1 MNWQYKAI
9 INRLMSLRGFN
20 NFFIRY
26 VQNESIE
33 NNIENMIAKYREYCA
48 SNSISHTESEDFL
61 IEEIKDRLLEIS
73 YRENKN
79 LLFYL
84 SERRNIDG
92 KEIDKFRVAWEDAK
106 TGRFSFKLR
115 DRQTYKT
122 VKEYFYLHEYE
133 DNEILEAYR
142 NSRHPLITQ
151 IIGSSFVNG
160 GFYSKGVPLI
170 IKGALLANNPNN
182 PYWHSM
188 YGMFGCTLS
197 LWEFIRLYGL
207 SKYKEKYDSHYK
219 NLVKLLYLYLS
230 RSIAICETKTAA
242 HGHDFYR
249 NRADLQRDNYTIM
262 MAIFAD
268 YDFFATNMDI
278 QFMADCQLAF
288 MLCSKCGVPNIA
300 EQSYWDS
307 FKMYRYSSLSYFNED
322 NGIKEIEDDT
332 FFELVERGRVR
343 ANIVAEKIL
352 EEYIIGKIRIPE
364 YIFEEMFV
372 DIMNNNPDSPEDIVW
387 HK

>member
-1 MNWQYKAI
+1 
-9 INRLMSLRGFN
+9 MSLKGFN
-20 NFFIRY
+20 DFFIHY

-33 NNIENMIAKYREYCA
+33 TNIENMIAKYREYCT
-48 SNSISHTESEDFL
+48 SNSISQTESEDFL
-61 IEEIKDRLLEIS
+61 IEEIKDRFLEIS

-92 KEIDKFRVAWEDAK
+92 KEIDEFRVAWEDAK
-106 TGRFSFKLR
+106 TGRVSFKLR

-122 VKEYFYLHEYE
+122 VKEHFYLHEYE
-133 DNEILEAYR
+133 DDEILEAYR

-170 IKGALLANNPNN
+170 IQGALLANNPNN

-207 SKYKEKYDSHYK
+207 SKFKEKYESHYK

-230 RSIAICETKTAA
+230 RSIAICEIKTAA
-242 HGHDFYR
+242 QGHDFYR
-249 NRADLQRDNYTIM
+249 NRADLQRDNYIIM

-288 MLCSKCGVPNIA
+288 MLCSKCGVPNLA

-307 FKMYRYSSLSYFNED
+307 FKMYRYGSLSYFNED

-343 ANIVAEKIL
+343 ASIVAEKIL
-352 EEYIIGKIRIPE
+352 EEYLIGKIIVPE

-372 DIMNNNPDSPEDIVW
+372 DIMNNNPDSLEDIEW

>member
-1 MNWQYKAI
+1 MNWQYKTI
-9 INRLMSLRGFN
+9 IDRLRSLRDFN
-20 NFFIRY
+20 DFFIHY
-26 VQNESIE
+26 VQNESHE
-33 NNIENMIAKYREYCA
+33 TNIKILIDKYRKYCT
-48 SNSISHTESEDFL
+48 SNSISLTQSEDFL
-61 IEEIKDRLLEIS
+61 LEEIKDRLLEIS
-73 YRENKN
+73 YRENNN

-84 SERRNIDG
+84 SGRRNMDG
-92 KEIDKFRVAWEDAK
+92 KEIDKFRVAWENAK

-115 DRQTYKT
+115 DRQSYKT
-122 VKEYFYLHEYE
+122 VREYFYLHEYE

-142 NSRHPLITQ
+142 NSKHPLITQ
-151 IIGSSFVNG
+151 VIGSSFVNG

-207 SKYKEKYDSHYK
+207 SKFKEKYDSHYK

-242 HGHDFYR
+242 QGHDFYR

-288 MLCSKCGVPNIA
+288 MLCSKCGVPNLA

-343 ANIVAEKIL
+343 ANIVAEKVL

-372 DIMNNNPDSPEDIVW
+372 DIMNNNPDSPEDIEW